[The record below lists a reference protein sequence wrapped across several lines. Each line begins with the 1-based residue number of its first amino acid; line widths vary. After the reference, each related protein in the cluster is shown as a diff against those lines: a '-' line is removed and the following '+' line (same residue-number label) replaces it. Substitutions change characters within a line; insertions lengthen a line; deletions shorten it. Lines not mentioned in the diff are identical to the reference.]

1 MRQSSLKRE
10 KEIYLYLE
18 EIGRIQLCQ
27 CRGGEQGERRSNM
40 SKLCVSDKVENS
52 LAGLENLCKSMIG
65 KVLFN
70 PLEPFW

>member
-1 MRQSSLKRE
+1 
-10 KEIYLYLE
+10 
-18 EIGRIQLCQ
+18 
-27 CRGGEQGERRSNM
+27 M
-40 SKLCVSDKVENS
+40 SKLYVSDKVENS